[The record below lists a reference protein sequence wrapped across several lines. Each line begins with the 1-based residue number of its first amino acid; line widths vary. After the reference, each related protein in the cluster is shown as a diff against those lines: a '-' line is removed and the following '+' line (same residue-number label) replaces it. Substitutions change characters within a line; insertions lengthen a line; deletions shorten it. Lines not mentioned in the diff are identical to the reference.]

1 MRSLK
6 HPELQVAKI
15 DPGNSPTDVIAQQS
29 AVDKFLFHLLQTMTL
44 NVFPAWIEDDC
55 SGVEKLVQICR
66 HMQTLLG
73 VQNLK
78 RLRKDLFI

>member
-55 SGVEKLVQICR
+55 SGVEKRVQISNL
-66 HMQTLLG
+66 QILLG
-73 VQNLK
+73 VHNLK